1 MSERWRPSI
10 STLLGEIIR
19 KGSGVGYNRM
29 MKTKARSQEIW
40 HEVRTHA
47 YLYAS
52 VYLCIKIE
60 FTVLLLPLTCTHA
73 CQTSSILVQIFHYLS
88 VKFHHLHTVERFSNL
103 CISFQTSCRGVYLLV
118 SARKFKSS
126 NSDNSRNR
134 TLRLFLN
141 LPPSSNELGLQTSV
155 CLSFYIIHD
164 GSLFECSRWVLQF
177 YSLWRLFCIQ
187 FLSTYRLIHF
197 FYSFLIF

>member
-40 HEVRTHA
+40 HEVRTQA

-155 CLSFYIIHD
+155 CLSFYIIH
-164 GSLFECSRWVLQF
+164 GGFP
-177 YSLWRLFCIQ
+177 LWMLAVGITILLVVKMILNSVSQ
-187 FLSTYRLIHF
+187 HI
-197 FYSFLIF
+197 

>member
-1 MSERWRPSI
+1 MPTYE
-10 STLLGEIIR
+10 
-19 KGSGVGYNRM
+19 
-29 MKTKARSQEIW
+29 
-40 HEVRTHA
+40 

-73 CQTSSILVQIFHYLS
+73 CQTSGILVQIFHYLS

-126 NSDNSRNR
+126 TSDNSRDK
-134 TLRLFLN
+134 TPTLFLN
-141 LPPSSNELGLQTSV
+141 LPPSSNELGSQTSG
-155 CLSFYIIHD
+155 CLRFYIVHD
-164 GSLFECSRWVLQF
+164 GFPSLNARAG
-177 YSLWRLFCIQ
+177 
-187 FLSTYRLIHF
+187 
-197 FYSFLIF
+197 